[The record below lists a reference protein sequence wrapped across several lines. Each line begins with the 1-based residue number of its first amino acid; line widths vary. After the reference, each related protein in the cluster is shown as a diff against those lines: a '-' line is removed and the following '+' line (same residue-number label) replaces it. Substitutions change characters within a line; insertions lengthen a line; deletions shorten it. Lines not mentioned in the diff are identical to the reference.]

1 MMGEPQLLLDVQ
13 LDFQHPK
20 KTGSTMLFETLF
32 QALHIC
38 SKVKCSCSTGCNF
51 CGGDKQKLTFRQ
63 IQNGA
68 TTGLSRQIE
77 SIQSA
82 KFVLYGKHNLSLQ

>member
-1 MMGEPQLLLDVQ
+1 MGKPPLSLDMQ
-13 LDFQHPK
+13 LDFQCPK
-20 KTGSTMLFETLF
+20 KTGSIMLYEILV

-38 SKVKCSCSTGCNF
+38 SKVKHGSTGCNF
-51 CGGDKQKLTFRQ
+51 CDCDKQKLTFRQ

-68 TTGLSRQIE
+68 VPGLSRQIE

-82 KFVLYGKHNLSLQ
+82 KFVLYGKHNLSLRRY